1 MCIKRVCGALCNIH
15 ICMCFGKV
23 KMLPEAGCMIW
34 VEEPQN
40 LMTLLYNPPCVID
53 TIYLCIWYRV
63 FKKKGGVI
71 EVVCWIRLDQECDY
85 LKSVEFLD

>member
-1 MCIKRVCGALCNIH
+1 MCIKRVCGVLCNIH

-63 FKKKGGVI
+63 FKKKK
-71 EVVCWIRLDQECDY
+71 EV
-85 LKSVEFLD
+85 